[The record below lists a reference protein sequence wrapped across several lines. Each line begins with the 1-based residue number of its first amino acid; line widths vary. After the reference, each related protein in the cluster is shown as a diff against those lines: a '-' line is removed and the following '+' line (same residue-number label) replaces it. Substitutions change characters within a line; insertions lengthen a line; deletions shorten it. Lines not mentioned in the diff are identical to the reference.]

1 MVNYSLEEEE
11 VVMQLRALRGAILCR
26 ENTKEEITERAA
38 QLLREMLQRNDI
50 RPEDIVDIIFTA
62 TEDLTA
68 EFPAAA
74 ARHIGL
80 THVPLLCA
88 RELSVEGSAPRC
100 IRVLMHF
107 YTRKQPHEL
116 RHPYLEGAR
125 QLRTDLPE

>member
-1 MVNYSLEEEE
+1 
-11 VVMQLRALRGAILCR
+11 MQLRALRGAILCQ
-26 ENTKEEITERAA
+26 ENSKEEIVERTA
-38 QLLREMLQRNDI
+38 QLLREMIKRNDV
-50 RPEDIVDIIFTA
+50 RPEDIVDVIFTA
-62 TEDLTA
+62 TEDLNA

-88 RELSVEGSAPRC
+88 RELSITDGAPRC

-107 YTRKQPHEL
+107 YTRKHPHEL

>member
-1 MVNYSLEEEE
+1 
-11 VVMQLRALRGAILCR
+11 MQLRALRGAILFR
-26 ENTKEEITERAA
+26 EDNKEEVTERTA
-38 QLLREMLQRNDI
+38 QLLREMIQRNDI
-50 RPEDIVDIIFTA
+50 SPEDIVDIIFTA
-62 TEDLTA
+62 TDDLHS

-80 THVPLLCA
+80 THIPLLCA
-88 RELSVEGSAPRC
+88 RELDIKGSTAKC

-107 YTRKQPHEL
+107 YTRKHPHEL

>member
-1 MVNYSLEEEE
+1 
-11 VVMQLRALRGAILCR
+11 MQLRALRGAILCK

-38 QLLREMLQRNDI
+38 QLLREMIQRNEI
-50 RPEDIVDIIFTA
+50 KPEDIVDIIFTA
-62 TEDLTA
+62 TKDITA

-80 THVPLLCA
+80 THIPLLCA
-88 RELSVEGSAPRC
+88 RELAIEDSPRGC

-107 YTRKQPHEL
+107 YTRKHPHEL
-116 RHPYLEGAR
+116 RHPYLEGAH

>member
-1 MVNYSLEEEE
+1 
-11 VVMQLRALRGAILCR
+11 MQLRALRGAILCK
-26 ENTKEEITERAA
+26 EDSKEEITEKSA
-38 QLLREMLQRNDI
+38 QLLREMIQRNDVK
-50 RPEDIVDIIFTA
+50 PEDIVDIIFTS
-62 TEDLTA
+62 TKDLHA

-88 RELSVEGSAPRC
+88 RELDIEDSPPAC

-107 YTRKQPHEL
+107 YTRKHPHEL

>member
-1 MVNYSLEEEE
+1 
-11 VVMQLRALRGAILCR
+11 MQLRALRGAIICS
-26 ENTKEEITERAA
+26 ENSKTEIINKTA
-38 QLLREMLQRNDI
+38 QLMHEMMNRNEL

-62 TEDLTA
+62 TDDLTK

-74 ARHIGL
+74 ARQMGL

-88 RELSVEGSAPRC
+88 RELAIEDSTAMC

-107 YTRKQPHEL
+107 YTRKPPHEL

>member
-1 MVNYSLEEEE
+1 
-11 VVMQLRALRGAILCR
+11 MQLRALRGAILCK
-26 ENTKEEITERAA
+26 EDSKEEVTERSA
-38 QLLREMLQRNDI
+38 QLLREMINRNEVK
-50 RPEDIVDIIFTA
+50 PEDIVDIIFTA
-62 TEDLTA
+62 TEDINS

-88 RELSVEGSAPRC
+88 RELNIEDSPGRC

-107 YTRKQPHEL
+107 YTRKHPHEL

>member
-1 MVNYSLEEEE
+1 MVNCCPGGRRLD
-11 VVMQLRALRGAILCR
+11 MQLRALRGAILCK
-26 ENTKEEITERAA
+26 ENTKDEITEKTAEI
-38 QLLREMLQRNDI
+38 LREMIKRNDI
-50 RPEDIVDIIFTA
+50 RPEDIMDIIFTA

-88 RELSVEGSAPRC
+88 RELSIDGSTGMC

-107 YTRKQPHEL
+107 YTRKHPHEL

>member
-1 MVNYSLEEEE
+1 
-11 VVMQLRALRGAILCR
+11 MQLRALRGAILCR
-26 ENTKEEITERAA
+26 EDTREEIVGRTA
-38 QLLREMLQRNDI
+38 QLLGEMLKRNDI
-50 RPEDIVDIIFTA
+50 REDEIVDIIFTS

-74 ARHIGL
+74 ARQVGL
-80 THVPLLCA
+80 GHVPLLCA
-88 RELSVEGSAPRC
+88 RELSIEGAMPRC
-100 IRVLMHF
+100 IRILMHF

>member
-1 MVNYSLEEEE
+1 
-11 VVMQLRALRGAILCR
+11 MQLRALRGAILCR
-26 ENTKEEITERAA
+26 EDSKEEMTERTA
-38 QLLREMLQRNDI
+38 QLLREMIERNDI
-50 RPEDIVDIIFTA
+50 STEDIVDIIFTA
-62 TEDLTA
+62 TDDLHS

-88 RELSVEGSAPRC
+88 RELDIKDSTGKC

-107 YTRKQPHEL
+107 YTRKHPHEL

>member
-1 MVNYSLEEEE
+1 
-11 VVMQLRALRGAILCR
+11 MQLRALRGAILCR
-26 ENTKEEITERAA
+26 EDSKEEVTERSA
-38 QLLREMLQRNDI
+38 QLLREMIDRNEI
-50 RPEDIVDIIFTA
+50 KPEDIVDIIFTA
-62 TEDLTA
+62 TEDITA

-88 RELSVEGSAPRC
+88 RELGIENAPGKC

-107 YTRKQPHEL
+107 YTRKHPHEL

>member
-1 MVNYSLEEEE
+1 MGVII
-11 VVMQLRALRGAILCR
+11 MRFRALRGATTCR
-26 ENTKEEITERAA
+26 ENSKDEIIKNTAH
-38 QLLREMLQRNDI
+38 LLEEMLGRNDI
-50 RPEDIVDIIFTA
+50 KPEDIIDIIFTA
-62 TEDLTA
+62 TEDITE

-74 ARHIGL
+74 ARQIGL

-88 RELSVEGSAPRC
+88 KELSIKESTQKC

-107 YTRKQPHEL
+107 YTTKQPHEL

>member
-1 MVNYSLEEEE
+1 
-11 VVMQLRALRGAILCR
+11 MQMRALRGAILCE
-26 ENTKEEITERAA
+26 ENTKEEIVTRTAK
-38 QLLREMLQRNDI
+38 LLHEMLGRNEV
-50 RPEDIVDIIFTA
+50 RPEDVVDIIFTA
-62 TEDLTA
+62 TDDLTK

-74 ARHIGL
+74 ARQMGL

-88 RELSVEGSAPRC
+88 RELSIENATERC

>member
-1 MVNYSLEEEE
+1 
-11 VVMQLRALRGAILCR
+11 MQLRALRGAILCR
-26 ENTKEEITERAA
+26 ENTKEEISEKTA
-38 QLLREMLQRNDI
+38 QLLREMIDRNDI
-50 RPEDIVDIIFTA
+50 RPDDIVDIIFTS

-74 ARHIGL
+74 ARNIGL

-88 RELSVEGSAPRC
+88 RELSIEGSTGMC
-100 IRVLMHF
+100 IRVMMHF
-107 YTRKQPHEL
+107 YTRKQPHEM

>member
-1 MVNYSLEEEE
+1 
-11 VVMQLRALRGAILCR
+11 MQLRALRGAILCR
-26 ENTKEEITERAA
+26 ENSKEEIIERTA
-38 QLLREMLQRNDI
+38 QLLREMIKRNDI
-50 RPEDIVDIIFTA
+50 RPEDIVDVIFTA

-88 RELSVEGSAPRC
+88 RELSIADGAPRC

-107 YTRKQPHEL
+107 YTRKHPHEL

>member
-1 MVNYSLEEEE
+1 
-11 VVMQLRALRGAILCR
+11 MQLRALRGAILCR
-26 ENTKEEITERAA
+26 DNSKEEITEKTAT
-38 QLLREMLQRNDI
+38 LLREMMVRNDI
-50 RPEDIVDIIFTA
+50 KPEDIVDIIFTA

-74 ARHIGL
+74 ARLIGL

-88 RELSVEGSAPRC
+88 REISVEGAPERC
-100 IRVLMHF
+100 VRVLMHF

>member
-1 MVNYSLEEEE
+1 
-11 VVMQLRALRGAILCR
+11 MQLRALRGAILCK
-26 ENTKEEITERAA
+26 ENSKEEITEKSAL
-38 QLLREMLQRNDI
+38 LLREMIDRNEI
-50 RPEDIVDIIFTA
+50 RMEDIVDIIFTA

-88 RELSVEGSAPRC
+88 RELSINESPRGC

-107 YTRKQPHEL
+107 YTRKHPHEL

>member
-1 MVNYSLEEEE
+1 
-11 VVMQLRALRGAILCR
+11 MQLRALRGAILCS
-26 ENTKEEITERAA
+26 EDTKEEVTEKTA
-38 QLLREMLQRNDI
+38 QLLREMIERNDI
-50 RPEDIVDIIFTA
+50 RPDDIMDIIFTA
-62 TEDLTA
+62 TEDLTT

-88 RELSVEGSAPRC
+88 RELPIEGSPRKC
-100 IRVLMHF
+100 IRVMMHF
-107 YTRKQPHEL
+107 YTRKHPHEL

>member
-1 MVNYSLEEEE
+1 
-11 VVMQLRALRGAILCR
+11 MQLRALRGAILCK
-26 ENTKEEITERAA
+26 ENSKEEITEKAA
-38 QLLREMLQRNDI
+38 QLLREMIQRNEI
-50 RPEDIVDIIFTA
+50 RAEDIVDIIFTA

-88 RELSVEGSAPRC
+88 RELSIEESPRGC

-107 YTRKQPHEL
+107 YTRKHPHEL

>member
-1 MVNYSLEEEE
+1 
-11 VVMQLRALRGAILCR
+11 MQLRALRGAILCG
-26 ENTKEEITERAA
+26 EDSKEEITERTA
-38 QLLREMLQRNDI
+38 QLLREMLQRNEI
-50 RPEDIVDIIFTA
+50 KPEDIVDIIFTA
-62 TEDLTA
+62 TEDLTS

-80 THVPLLCA
+80 THVPLICA
-88 RELSVEGSAPRC
+88 RELSIEGSPGRC

-107 YTRKQPHEL
+107 YTRRQPHDL

>member
-1 MVNYSLEEEE
+1 
-11 VVMQLRALRGAILCR
+11 MQLRALRGAILCK
-26 ENTKEEITERAA
+26 ENSKDDITEKSA
-38 QLLREMLQRNDI
+38 QLLREMIQRNDI
-50 RPEDIVDIIFTA
+50 RMEDIVDIIFTA

-74 ARHIGL
+74 ARHIGM
-80 THVPLLCA
+80 THIPLLCA
-88 RELSVEGSAPRC
+88 RELPIEDSTLSC

-107 YTRKQPHEL
+107 YTRKHPHEL

>member
-1 MVNYSLEEEE
+1 
-11 VVMQLRALRGAILCR
+11 MQLRALRGAILCK
-26 ENTKEEITERAA
+26 ENARDEIVGKTA
-38 QLLREMLQRNDI
+38 QLLGEMIKRNDV
-50 RPEDIVDIIFTA
+50 REDEIVDIIFTA

-74 ARHIGL
+74 ARQAGL
-80 THVPLLCA
+80 GHVPLLCA
-88 RELSVEGSAPRC
+88 RELSIEGGMPMCVR
-100 IRVLMHF
+100 ILMHF

>member
-1 MVNYSLEEEE
+1 
-11 VVMQLRALRGAILCR
+11 MQLRALRGAILCR
-26 ENTKEEITERAA
+26 EDTKEEVTERTA
-38 QLLREMLQRNDI
+38 QLLREMIQRNDVST
-50 RPEDIVDIIFTA
+50 EDIVDIVFTG
-62 TEDLTA
+62 TSDIHS

-88 RELSVEGSAPRC
+88 RELDIEGSPGKC
-100 IRVLMHF
+100 IPVLMHF
-107 YTRKQPHEL
+107 YTRKHLHEL

>member
-1 MVNYSLEEEE
+1 
-11 VVMQLRALRGAILCR
+11 MQLRALRGAILCKD
-26 ENTKEEITERAA
+26 NSKEEISERAA
-38 QLLREMLQRNDI
+38 QLLREMLERNDI
-50 RPEDIVDIIFTA
+50 KHEDIMDIIFTA
-62 TEDLTA
+62 TKDLTA

-74 ARHIGL
+74 ARNIGL

-88 RELSVEGSAPRC
+88 RELNIDDSPQRC

-107 YTRKQPHEL
+107 YTRKHPHEL

>member
-1 MVNYSLEEEE
+1 
-11 VVMQLRALRGAILCR
+11 MQLRALRGAVLCK
-26 ENTKEEITERAA
+26 ENSKEEITEKAA
-38 QLLREMLQRNDI
+38 QLLREMIQRNEI
-50 RPEDIVDIIFTA
+50 RTEDIVDIIFTA

-74 ARHIGL
+74 ARQIGL

-88 RELSVEGSAPRC
+88 RELSIEDSPQRC

-107 YTRKQPHEL
+107 YTRKHPHEM

>member
-1 MVNYSLEEEE
+1 MH
-11 VVMQLRALRGAILCR
+11 LRALRGAILCK
-26 ENTKEEITERAA
+26 ENSKEEIISKTA
-38 QLLREMLQRNDI
+38 QLLDEMIKRNDI
-50 RPEDIVDIIFTA
+50 RLEDIVDIIFTA

-74 ARHIGL
+74 ARQLGLGHI
-80 THVPLLCA
+80 PLLCA
-88 RELSVEGSAPRC
+88 RELSIEGSTMGC

-107 YTRKQPHEL
+107 YTKKQPHEL

>member
-1 MVNYSLEEEE
+1 
-11 VVMQLRALRGAILCR
+11 MQLRALRGAILC
-26 ENTKEEITERAA
+26 KEDGRDEIMEKSA
-38 QLLREMLQRNDI
+38 QLLREMLQRNDVK
-50 RPEDIVDIIFTA
+50 PEDIVDIIFTA

-88 RELSVEGSAPRC
+88 RELSIEGSPRGC
-100 IRVLMHF
+100 VRVLMHF
-107 YTRKQPHEL
+107 YTRKHPHEL